1 MCIHK
6 SKQEN
11 PIVCH
16 SLSHIIVEDPFRLK
30 KFKAPYT
37 ERVKSKCTFMLIFID
52 NNTIDSLSITVQ
64 QILSKFFDLLFNIV
78 NCSFV
83 NKTDMIKLW
92 DLH

>member
-52 NNTIDSLSITVQ
+52 
-64 QILSKFFDLLFNIV
+64 
-78 NCSFV
+78 
-83 NKTDMIKLW
+83 IKYY
-92 DLH
+92 